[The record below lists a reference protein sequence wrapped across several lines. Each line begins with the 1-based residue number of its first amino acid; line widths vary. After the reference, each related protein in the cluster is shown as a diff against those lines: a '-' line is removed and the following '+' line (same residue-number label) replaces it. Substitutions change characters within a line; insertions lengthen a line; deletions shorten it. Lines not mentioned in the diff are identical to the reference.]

1 MKTIF
6 KANQVA
12 FVRERELLAKL
23 DECETKI
30 SELIGLVTAKN
41 IEIDALKEEKIRF
54 VRDYKEM
61 AVKQIDNLMEK
72 LIVKDTVI
80 QVNLKFNCLPFNS
93 P

>member
-1 MKTIF
+1 M
-6 KANQVA
+6 
-12 FVRERELLAKL
+12 RERELLAKL

-72 LIVKDTVI
+72 LIAKDSVI
-80 QVNLKFNCLPFNS
+80 QVNFFNS
-93 P
+93 QNKKHGGRFIFRLSRIY